1 MSQSTANQSHNAR
14 WGLIFFF
21 IYLVLYLGFM
31 ALSAFAPA
39 VMAAPTPLGS
49 VNVAIM
55 YGMGLILAAIVLALL
70 YLIMARA
77 AD

>member
-1 MSQSTANQSHNAR
+1 MSQPTSDQAHNAR
-14 WGLIFFF
+14 WGLIFFTVYF
-21 IYLVLYLGFM
+21 VLYVGFM
-31 ALSAFAPA
+31 ALAAFAPA

-55 YGMGLILAAIVLALL
+55 YGMGLIFAAIVLALL
-70 YLIMARA
+70 YLCLARA